1 MKIVK
6 SSGSTESDQ
15 DEGQGQGPASS
26 RAENPN
32 ASVEDVE
39 ESFDKLFA
47 AINGIV
53 IPAPVEKK
61 MREEFEDT
69 KEKPTPAK
77 NEEIRHT
84 TSQTKKNDYKAATCL

>member
-6 SSGSTESDQ
+6 SSGSTERDQ

-47 AINGIV
+47 AINGMV
-53 IPAPVEKK
+53 IPASVEENL
-61 MREEFEDT
+61 REENKVLL
-69 KEKPTPAK
+69 KEMMLPEGNPSNKMQK
-77 NEEIRHT
+77 DE
-84 TSQTKKNDYKAATCL
+84 

>member
-26 RAENPN
+26 RAENSN

-39 ESFDKLFA
+39 ESFEKLFA
-47 AINGIV
+47 AINEMV
-53 IPAPVEKK
+53 ISASVEEELRRSLRAP
-61 MREEFEDT
+61 R
-69 KEKPTPAK
+69 
-77 NEEIRHT
+77 
-84 TSQTKKNDYKAATCL
+84 